1 MQTRKPLSPTPEE
14 DARRLKA
21 LYSER
26 TKLSQTEFGA
36 RFEIG
41 NQGAVWQYL
50 NGRRPLSLKAAKGFA
65 AGLGVNIEDF
75 SPAIAETIKAA
86 EMLTGSIDQDA
97 VWPFSLLDERKI
109 QALDDSARLE
119 LERSVLDAAAQLGLD
134 VKKQDGSE

>member
-1 MQTRKPLSPTPEE
+1 MQTRKPLSSTPEE
-14 DARRLKA
+14 DAKRLKA
-21 LYSER
+21 LYGER

-36 RFEIG
+36 RFDIG

-86 EMLTGSIDQDA
+86 EMWTGNSEQDA
-97 VWPFSLLDERKI
+97 MWPFSMLDEHKV
-109 QALDDSARLE
+109 QALDENARLE
-119 LERSVLDAAAQLGLD
+119 LEKLVLDTAAQLGLD
-134 VKKQDGSE
+134 VKKDEGT